1 MERTKEK
8 IVTTTVLAR
17 CQKEIL
23 GSPTEYLLCLDRED
37 DCCRYHIQVT
47 RQGEKCSCDF
57 GDDIIN
63 TVKIFEAIVQG
74 EIFPYSLAEIAEDF
88 AKA

>member
-1 MERTKEK
+1 MERTKDAV
-8 IVTTTVLAR
+8 VTTTVLAR

-23 GSPTEYLLCLDRED
+23 GSPTEYLLCLDRD
-37 DCCRYHIQVT
+37 DGSCRYSIQVM
-47 RQGEKCSCDF
+47 RQREKCSCAF

-63 TVKIFEAIVQG
+63 AVKIFEAIVQG